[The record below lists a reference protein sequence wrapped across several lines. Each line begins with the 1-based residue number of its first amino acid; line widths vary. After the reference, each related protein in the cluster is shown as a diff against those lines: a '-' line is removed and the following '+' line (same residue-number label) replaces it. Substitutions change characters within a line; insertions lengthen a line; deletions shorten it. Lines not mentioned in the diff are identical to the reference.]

1 MSRPTVDIYCQI
13 KHETDNAILIDE
25 GDKTVWI
32 PLSQVEEIPRKK
44 DGYATVVMSEWIAT
58 QKGII

>member
-1 MSRPTVDIYCQI
+1 MKKPTVDIYCQI

-32 PLSQVEEIPRKK
+32 PLSQVEEIHRKK
-44 DGYATVVMSEWIAT
+44 NGYATVVMTEWIAT
-58 QKGII
+58 QKDLI